1 MRFPLLRATLAAL
14 ACLLALPLGGCSS
27 PAMRDANPAAALLPA
42 DWFRKPETVQPA
54 AVDTAWWRN
63 FANPELDALI
73 DRAERQSH
81 DLAAAIANVRQARA
95 LAGAAGA
102 ARWPAL
108 DLLVTGKRGDATG
121 SSRNDYAATLTAAYE
136 LDVWGRVR
144 ATHESA
150 LATALAST
158 YDAQAIRLGIQ
169 ASVANA
175 WLESVALRQRLS
187 IGEQD
192 RRDARQTLTLI
203 EARQAAG
210 AATELDL
217 ARQRGVVAE
226 REKSLAVLQRQLA
239 DNRVLLARLL
249 GEAGSRDIATASL
262 DEVGLPAIDSG
273 LPSELLRRRPD
284 LARAEAQLQA
294 ADADLA
300 AARAALLPTINLS
313 AALSGGNG
321 ELLKVMENPAYSLL
335 TAIAAPIFNAGRLS
349 ALRDGARARQESLL
363 AAYRSAIVAAFAD
376 SQGALDAIA
385 GNEAQQRAQQ
395 AVLREAERAWRLAD
409 VRYRAGAAG
418 MLDLLDAQRT
428 LHAARSDAV
437 QLQLLRLQARVSLY
451 RALGGGWQKV
461 GG

>member
-1 MRFPLLRATLAAL
+1 MRFPIPRATLTAL
-14 ACLLALPLGGCSS
+14 ACLLVLPLGGCSS
-27 PAMRDANPAAALLPA
+27 PAMRDANPVAALLPA

-73 DRAERQSH
+73 DQAERQSH
-81 DLAAAIANVRQARA
+81 DLAAAIAGVRQARA

-102 ARWPAL
+102 TRWPAL
-108 DLLVTGKRGDATG
+108 DLLVTGERGDASGT
-121 SSRNDYAATLTAAYE
+121 SRNDYAATLTAAYE

-150 LATALAST
+150 LATALTST

-217 ARQRGVVAE
+217 ARQHGIVAE
-226 REKSLAVLQRQLA
+226 REKSLAALQRQLD

-363 AAYRSAIVAAFAD
+363 ATYRSAVVAAFAD
-376 SQGALDAIA
+376 SQGALNAIA

-451 RALGGGWQKV
+451 RALGGGWQNV